1 MPTPT
6 LQSLEQFVDVETPE
20 QVVFSYTIAGIGSR
34 AAAALLD
41 YPLIGVLW
49 VGLLLSFAPF
59 VRRVAPAPWVLAIL
73 TVFAFVLFW
82 GYYVLFEGLWDGQT
96 PGKRQFGLRV
106 VRDGGYSITFGASA
120 VRNLVRVIDLIPGTY
135 GIGLISV
142 AISPTG
148 KRLGDYAAGTIVV
161 RERAVVATAGALPVA
176 GADTSAAGT
185 SVVATAALTDDEFA
199 LLDRFIARRG
209 TLDADRRAQLAEELA
224 VRFRDRAPDL
234 AGSDGA
240 VLMQLFERERVAR
253 ARGAAGRNDR
263 GAAREQHA
271 IVAQGTPRWRQFA
284 TLLASVQRR
293 GLAHVSE
300 AEISDFVARYRE
312 LAGDLARLQTAV
324 RGRRIDSV
332 FYLSRLVAGGHNL
345 LYQERRL
352 TASAVWHYLTR
363 TVPQEIRR
371 SALPIGIAVV
381 LLFGPAAIAW
391 VAVVRDPAVA
401 AEFIPQGMID
411 RAEDGVQRAKR
422 DEGYIPDFGELRPV
436 TASAI
441 MTNNVT
447 ITYAAFAGGI
457 LVGLGT
463 IFVLVSN
470 GISLGGVMG
479 LYQSKGILEID
490 PDLRGPAWC
499 PRAERHQHCRR
510 RRTVARLRPTAPGS
524 HDAPRGADRARPSC
538 HQSDRG
544 VHVAAHRRR
553 LSGGLRVAQSGMDI
567 WAEAHRVGAHRSAA
581 RALRQP
587 RSLGS
592 GVRGQGSEVRGQR
605 PEVRGQNCRRWR
617 GRARPV
623 TVRMRRR

>member
-41 YPLIGVLW
+41 YLLIGVLW

-59 VRRVAPAPWVLAIL
+59 VRRVASAPWVLAIL

-142 AISPTG
+142 AVSPTG
-148 KRLGDYAAGTIVV
+148 KRLGDYAAGTMVV
-161 RERAVVATAGALPVA
+161 RERAVIASAGAPPVVGDA
-176 GADTSAAGT
+176 RPTATSA
-185 SVVATAALTDDEFA
+185 VATAALTDDEFA

-253 ARGAAGRNDR
+253 VRGAAGRNDR

-271 IVAQGTPRWRQFA
+271 IVAQGTPRWQQFA

-293 GLAHVSE
+293 GLAHLSE

-352 TASAVWHYLTR
+352 TASGVWDYLTR

-391 VAVVRDPAVA
+391 VAVVRNPAVA

-422 DEGYIPDFGELRPV
+422 GEGYIPDFGELRPV

-479 LYQSKGILEID
+479 LYQSKGILKLILTFVAPHGVLELSAISIAGGGGLLLASALLL
-490 PDLRGPAWC
+490 PGAMTRREALIVRGR
-499 PRAERHQHCRR
+499 RAINLIAASTLLLIVAGSLEGFVSPNPEWTFGQKL
-510 RRTVARLRPTAPGS
+510 TVSALTAVLL
-524 HDAPRGADRARPSC
+524 ALYINL
-538 HQSDRG
+538 DRG
-544 VHVAAHRRR
+544 RETE
-553 LSGGLRVAQSGMDI
+553 SGG
-567 WAEAHRVGAHRSAA
+567 
-581 RALRQP
+581 
-587 RSLGS
+587 
-592 GVRGQGSEVRGQR
+592 
-605 PEVRGQNCRRWR
+605 
-617 GRARPV
+617 
-623 TVRMRRR
+623 